1 MLPVSSE
8 ERIGTR
14 CTLAADADGTADV
27 DADGTAD
34 VDGTADADADG
45 TAVVDDACVTCA
57 ARSLSNGF

>member
-27 DADGTAD
+27 D

>member
-1 MLPVSSE
+1 VLPVSSE

-27 DADGTAD
+27 D